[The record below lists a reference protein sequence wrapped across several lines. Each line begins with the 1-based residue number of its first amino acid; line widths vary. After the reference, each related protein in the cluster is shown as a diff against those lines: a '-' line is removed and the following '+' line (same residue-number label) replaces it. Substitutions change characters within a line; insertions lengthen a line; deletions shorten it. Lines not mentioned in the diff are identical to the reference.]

1 MKENDDKIWDQEL
14 KHYFESAAD
23 SVKLDKDAEERILAG
38 AHRQIQERKKNMGII
53 KKKKAVIIA
62 AAAAVAMLGTI
73 TAVGAGTIEGLFTSV
88 NTQNVDYSSEEE
100 IKGAKS
106 VLGAVPKAPDE
117 FSNGLKLEAG
127 YLRPVNGMDASGTVV
142 GSYPSLFVSYGMEIS
157 LFIEKIPDSMKQD
170 AKSPD
175 ETAEYNGIALELT
188 ADNYLFLPPDAQPSA
203 EDQELEQAGELYIS
217 YGTDKEEKKTFE
229 VVSWEEDGLSYMISD
244 FSGEYGFEDLLQMAK
259 EVIDVE
265 TE

>member
-1 MKENDDKIWDQEL
+1 METNEINAM
-14 KHYFESAAD
+14 YESMGISRKVLA
-23 SVKLDKDAEERILAG
+23 LAEEVEASLKERFLA
-38 AHRQIQERKKNMGII
+38 I
-53 KKKKAVIIA
+53 
-62 AAAAVAMLGTI
+62 
-73 TAVGAGTIEGLFTSV
+73 
-88 NTQNVDYSSEEE
+88 
-100 IKGAKS
+100 
-106 VLGAVPKAPDE
+106 
-117 FSNGLKLEAG
+117 
-127 YLRPVNGMDASGTVV
+127 
-142 GSYPSLFVSYGMEIS
+142 
-157 LFIEKIPDSMKQD
+157 
-170 AKSPD
+170 D

-217 YGTDKEEKKTFE
+217 YGTDKEERKTFQ